1 MQRRKLPG
9 ISSLGLVAD
18 RNALEVDSLGQLLRH
33 LGQDPRKGVRGL
45 DGEAELTLFAHEPE
59 DHDVTY
65 FSAGLSGE
73 GRADQES
80 TAKEEVKGGR
90 GGKVDAW

>member
-1 MQRRKLPG
+1 
-9 ISSLGLVAD
+9 
-18 RNALEVDSLGQLLRH
+18 
-33 LGQDPRKGVRGL
+33 
-45 DGEAELTLFAHEPE
+45 
-59 DHDVTY
+59 
-65 FSAGLSGE
+65 LSGE